1 MNTPSGNIPDGNIP
15 GGNIPSRRT
24 LLKGALAGGAA
35 LLLPQVL
42 PQFPAWAGSTSNS
55 DISHGSRTN
64 NEIALTFHGAG
75 DPTLARKIL
84 QIAKSSQIDISV
96 LAVGTWL
103 KANPAIGH
111 EILDAGF
118 TLGNHTMN
126 HKTMTRLSA
135 ASAHAEIT
143 ACKKVLAAISPNIPM
158 IFRPSGTPKSNA
170 IIRKAA
176 NENGYANCIT
186 YDVDSLDYQDPSPA
200 AIAKN
205 VANGIKS
212 GSIVSLHFGHVNTPK
227 ALPLIIEHLAGLN
240 LKPVTLAKLIAST
253 N

>member
-1 MNTPSGNIPDGNIP
+1 MSTARGKTPD
-15 GGNIPSRRT
+15 RRT
-24 LLKGALAGGAA
+24 LLKGVLAGGAA
-35 LLLPQVL
+35 MLLPQVL
-42 PQFPAWAGSTSNS
+42 SESPVWANAAATNA
-55 DISHGSRTN
+55 DISHGSRTL

-84 QIAKSSQIDISV
+84 KIAKSSHIDISV

-111 EILDAGF
+111 EILDAWI

-126 HKTMTRLSA
+126 HKTMTKLNASSA
-135 ASAHAEIT
+135 YAEI
-143 ACKKVLAAISPNIPM
+143 AECKKVLTTISPDLPM

-170 IIRKAA
+170 TIRKAA
-176 NENGYANCIT
+176 NENGYTNCIT

-205 VANGIKS
+205 VANGIKN